1 MKKELSEFLGTL
13 ILVLFGCGAA
23 ITTVYA
29 RELSVAFVFGAILI
43 VLIIILGP
51 ISGAHLN
58 PAVTIAMIINKRIE
72 LKDGLKYILSQFL
85 GAVVGT
91 FVLILLYSMNNSAS
105 FNSALSTEL
114 GATYAHGG
122 PWSFFG
128 AFIIEFILTFI
139 FITVILVTTG
149 KRGNGKAAPFI
160 IGLTL
165 IICIMIGFNITGG
178 SLNPARSFGPAVFVG
193 DGALVQLPIF
203 ILGPSLAGV
212 VSAILC
218 KKVLK
223 TEDDE
228 EGSTQISDETITD
241 SNYLEQDNN

>member
-1 MKKELSEFLGTL
+1 
-13 ILVLFGCGAA
+13 
-23 ITTVYA
+23 
-29 RELSVAFVFGAILI
+29 
-43 VLIIILGP
+43 
-51 ISGAHLN
+51 
-58 PAVTIAMIINKRIE
+58 
-72 LKDGLKYILSQFL
+72 
-85 GAVVGT
+85 
-91 FVLILLYSMNNSAS
+91 
-105 FNSALSTEL
+105 
-114 GATYAHGG
+114 
-122 PWSFFG
+122 
-128 AFIIEFILTFI
+128 
-139 FITVILVTTG
+139 
-149 KRGNGKAAPFI
+149 
-160 IGLTL
+160 
-165 IICIMIGFNITGG
+165 MIGFNITGG